1 MKAFV
6 HFARIANR
14 VELLLVITDVLMD
27 TGDYIAMKLAA
38 HIVSDYV
45 HKHLG
50 IVPTAIKKPKVYPA
64 RTNATARVCSVNV
77 IQNLAIVHK
86 DVTITILDE
95 SAITFAVKT
104 VI

>member
-27 TGDYIAMKLAA
+27 TGDYIAMKLAVN
-38 HIVSDYV
+38 IVSDYV

-50 IVPTAIKKPKVYPA
+50 IVPTAIKTPMVYPA

-95 SAITFAVKT
+95 SAITFAAKT